1 MKYCLFGFTL
11 LLVFCKSTPTIDPRV
26 IGILEAIEKKYAP
39 DKRVSLFTVEPYLQ
53 HNQLILRGELSNPRI
68 KKEIQDALIEI
79 NFMDSIEVLP
89 SPSLEGKHFGVVTIP
104 VANVRS
110 KPGHSSELSNQLMCG
125 TVVRLYKYANGWLY
139 SQSPED
145 YLGWIDADALQ
156 LMDSGQ
162 YREWQATQKIIVLA
176 DQSYLFDG
184 PSLGAAKLSSLST
197 GAILKTIQNKG
208 EFYEVSLP
216 DGRSGFIPAQQ
227 AMGLE
232 DWKSQHQAAP
242 TSESVI
248 RVAKTYLGRPYLWGG
263 TSANGMDCS
272 GFTKTVMF
280 QHGWLLPR
288 DASQQVNVG
297 KPVDTDTTLKN
308 LLPGDFLFFGR
319 QATEIQP
326 EKVTHVAIYTGE
338 GKIIH
343 AAGYIRIQSLIRGD
357 STFTEY
363 RLKSLLKATRPLAAP
378 KEHGIHSL
386 ADISYFD

>member
-1 MKYCLFGFTL
+1 
-11 LLVFCKSTPTIDPRV
+11 
-26 IGILEAIEKKYAP
+26 
-39 DKRVSLFTVEPYLQ
+39 
-53 HNQLILRGELSNPRI
+53 
-68 KKEIQDALIEI
+68 
-79 NFMDSIEVLP
+79 
-89 SPSLEGKHFGVVTIP
+89 
-104 VANVRS
+104 
-110 KPGHSSELSNQLMCG
+110 
-125 TVVRLYKYANGWLY
+125 
-139 SQSPED
+139 
-145 YLGWIDADALQ
+145 
-156 LMDSGQ
+156 
-162 YREWQATQKIIVLA
+162 
-176 DQSYLFDG
+176 
-184 PSLGAAKLSSLST
+184 
-197 GAILKTIQNKG
+197 
-208 EFYEVSLP
+208 
-216 DGRSGFIPAQQ
+216 
-227 AMGLE
+227 MGLE

-242 TSESVI
+242 TSESMI

-297 KPVDTDTTLKN
+297 KPVDTDTTLKD

-319 QATEIQP
+319 QATESQP

-363 RLKSLLKATRPLAAP
+363 RLKSLLKATRPLAPP

>member
-1 MKYCLFGFTL
+1 MKYCLFAISL

-26 IGILEAIEKKYAP
+26 IGIIEAIEKKYAP
-39 DKRVSLFTVEPYLQ
+39 DKRVSIFTVEPYQL
-53 HNQLILRGELSNPRI
+53 HDKLILRGEVSNPRI
-68 KKEIQDALIEI
+68 KKEIQDALAEI
-79 NFMDSIEVLP
+79 NFTDSINVLP
-89 SPSLEGKHFGVVTIP
+89 SPTLEGLHFGVVTIP

-125 TVVRLYKYANGWLY
+125 TVVRLYKYSNGWLY

-145 YLGWIDADALQ
+145 YLGWIDEDALQ

-162 YREWQATQKIIVLA
+162 YRSWHVAQKIIITV
-176 DQSYLFDG
+176 DQSYLYKD
-184 PSLGAAKLSSLST
+184 PSLGSAKLSSLSA
-197 GAILKTIQNKG
+197 GAIMKTIQSNDA
-208 EFYEVSLP
+208 FYEAGLA
-216 DGRSGFIPAQQ
+216 DGRSGFIPVQH

-232 DWKSQHQAAP
+232 EWKTQHQSPP
-242 TSESVI
+242 TSESLL
-248 RVAKTYLGRPYLWGG
+248 RVAESYLGRPYLWGG

-288 DASQQVNVG
+288 DASQQVSVG
-297 KPVDTDTTLKN
+297 RPIETDTTLKN

-319 QATEIQP
+319 PANAGQP
-326 EKVTHVAIYTGE
+326 EKVTHVAIYAGE

-343 AAGYIRIQSLIRGD
+343 ASGYIRIQSLIRGD

-363 RLKSLLKATRPLAAP
+363 RLKSLLKATRPLSAP